1 MALQVLRVGADHQVL
16 AGRPA
21 LGAHQADAGVHRAG
35 LAVLDRHRVDVH
47 LDDLREV
54 DHQLGQ
60 ADEQFLELFQVR
72 RRVVAVALEQRQDTG
87 LLHHPPGQQAVQR
100 RQAQGLVMEHLGVDP
115 ARAEQQHRAEVGVG
129 LAPHEQLEVRVGD
142 EGLQAHAGDARLG
155 VVGAGAGHDPLPGLA
170 QVVLV
175 AQVELDA
182 AGVGLVADVRGDEL
196 HHQRHLH
203 VRGQGQGLVQGGG
216 EHRLGHRDAVGGEHP
231 LAGDLVEHALH
242 RPVLEVVR
250 LLVLVAAVEAV
261 VDGAED
267 EVAVEEQVRGEL
279 GRGLGEQ
286 FLVAR
291 VLDHVEEGAHR
302 PLRGLVGGDVGPVE
316 DVVGRGHAAAAHP
329 RGEHREALALD
340 QPGQGL
346 GHLLGADVRLVD
358 HDDQHA
364 VELAAGQADL
374 HRPGE
379 PLQGGVAEDV
389 DGVVAAPVG
398 RQDLVQ
404 LGHDVVRDGRRIEP
418 VLGQRV
424 RGHDAR
430 AAAVGDDRQARAGRP
445 GLFGH
450 QFGAVEQAGER
461 GHADDAGP
469 FEGRIVDRVLADHG
483 ADVGGGGAGAGLALA
498 RLEHD
503 DRLDPGHRPG
513 RAHELAGVGQVLHVD
528 EDRLDVAVVAQVVD
542 HVAEIHIEHG
552 ADGDEVAE
560 ADVTHGGPVQAGG
573 ADGAALG
580 DEADDAVRR
589 HAGDEAG
596 VELPGRADHAQA
608 VGADDAQAGAL
619 EGAADLLLDQA
630 ALLAQLAAA
639 GGDDD
644 HPAGAGAHALAHH
657 LGRGGDGH
665 GDDGQVGERRRVGDG
680 AEGFEAVYLFE
691 VGVHRQD
698 GAVIAA
704 VDEVLDKGM
713 TDGIRL
719 VAGADHGD
727 AFRVEE
733 LFHGNGFPCD

>member
-1 MALQVLRVGADHQVL
+1 MLRVGADHQVL
-16 AGRPA
+16 AGCAA
-21 LGAHQADAGVHRAG
+21 LVAHQPDAGVHRAG
-35 LAVLDRHRVDVH
+35 LAVLDHHRVDVH

-54 DHQLGQ
+54 DDQL
-60 ADEQFLELFQVR
+60 AETDEQFFELLQVG
-72 RRVVAVALEQRQDTG
+72 RRVIAVALEQGLDAR
-87 LLHHPPGQQAVQR
+87 LLHHPPGEEAVQR
-100 RQAQGLVMEHLGVDP
+100 RQAQGLVVEHLGVDP
-115 ARAEQQHRAEVGVG
+115 ARAEQEHRAEVVVG
-129 LAPHEQLEVRVGD
+129 LAAHEQFEVRVGD
-142 EGLQAHAGDARLG
+142 VGLQADAGDARLG
-155 VVGAGAGHDPLPGLA
+155 VVGADAGHDPLPGLT

-175 AQVELDA
+175 AQVELHP
-182 AGVGLVADVRGDEL
+182 AGVGLVADVRRDEL

-203 VRGQGQGLVQGGG
+203 VRGQGHGLVHRGG
-216 EHRLGHRDAVGGEHP
+216 EHGLGHRDTVGGEHP
-231 LAGDLVEHALH
+231 LAGDLVEHPLH
-242 RPVLEVVR
+242 RPFLVVID
-250 LLVLVAAVEAV
+250 LFLVLLTAVEAV

-267 EVAVEEQVRGEL
+267 EVAVKEQVRGEL
-279 GRGLGEQ
+279 GRGLREQ

-291 VLDHVEEGAHR
+291 VLDHVEKGAHR

-346 GHLLGADVRLVD
+346 GHLLGADVRLAH
-358 HDDQHA
+358 HDDEHA
-364 VELAAGQADL
+364 VELAAGQANL

-398 RQDLVQ
+398 RQDLVE
-404 LGHDVVRDGRRIEP
+404 LGHDIVRDGRRLEV
-418 VLGQRV
+418 VLGQGV

-430 AAAVGDDRQARAGRP
+430 AAAVGDDRQPRAGRP
-445 GLFGH
+445 GLLGH
-450 QFGAVEQAGER
+450 QFGAVEQPGER

-469 FEGRIVDRVLADHG
+469 LEGRVVDRVLTDHG

-503 DRLDPGHRPG
+503 DRLDAGDRPG

-560 ADVTHGGPVQAGG
+560 ADVAHGGPVQAGG
-573 ADGAALG
+573 ADGAALRN
-580 DEADDAVRR
+580 EADDAVRR

-596 VELPGRADHAQA
+596 VELPGRPDHAQA
-608 VGADDAQAGAL
+608 VGADDAQARAL

-644 HPAGAGAHALAHH
+644 HPAGAGAHALADH
-657 LGRGGDGH
+657 LRRHGDGH
-665 GDDGQVGERRRVGDG
+665 GDDGQVGERRRIGDG
-680 AEGFEAVYLFE
+680 AVGLESVHLFQ
-691 VGVHRQD
+691 VGVHRQN
-698 GAVIAA
+698 GAVVTA
-704 VDEVLDKGM
+704 VDEVLDKGV

-719 VAGADHGD
+719 VAGADDGD